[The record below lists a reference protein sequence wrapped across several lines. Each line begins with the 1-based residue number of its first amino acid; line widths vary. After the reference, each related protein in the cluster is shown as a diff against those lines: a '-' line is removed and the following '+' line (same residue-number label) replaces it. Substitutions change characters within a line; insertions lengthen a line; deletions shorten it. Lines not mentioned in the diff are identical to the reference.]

1 MAELHESLKYLSPI
15 EWEDVPRDD
24 LSSYLSQTFNA
35 AELLVNSVPPPPNGT
50 PFESA
55 QPHNT
60 TANSA
65 RSANAVH
72 SSAARPAAPDKE
84 HADLQKSWGKPMNY
98 SQKENPMNVALY
110 KMAGK
115 DRHGAW
121 YARSNIMEGIGFT
134 KFSRALMREFPET
147 LLTQGAPGAGAKR
160 GLSAEKRLERTE
172 IDGVGKMEVYQL
184 SAQMPPPV
192 SPRDFLTLLHTT
204 STGLTDK
211 SAADKQDGGRHVPRS
226 FMVVSRPLT
235 HPEAPVRSDFVR
247 GKYES
252 VELVREIP
260 LHISG
265 TSDEGADP
273 ELNPIE
279 WIMITRSDPAGGVPR
294 FLVDRGTP
302 GAMLTDV
309 TKFLDWACAQEEI
322 PDADADEDK
331 QLETSKRKAE
341 VGEQEGTATA
351 SADGAAETTEKST
364 REAVAPV
371 AAAQTHPAPSAAP
384 PMGEEGGMA
393 STLSSNLQ
401 AGVNTYAPT
410 SVASF
415 MQRQLQPDQSSTQD
429 LTEEDT
435 SDSSSVGSFMSAEEM
450 KRLSTAPEE
459 QDPRESTENLSV
471 KSGAS
476 SSELSKSEK
485 KSMSSHD
492 RELNKITQQR
502 EKLDQKLAKK
512 RETEENKLKQS
523 QQKESSEQTKARE
536 KMEKELK
543 KTEERHRKEIE
554 KLEQKRGK
562 ELKKAEERRRKMG
575 DQNKL
580 SLVARERDEF
590 RNQSDLLR
598 KENEL
603 LRDQVESLQRYN
615 TALADKLGKVGG
627 AEAVKSVQQEIKG
640 PVQGETMKKSKSME
654 SVGSSK
660 KGS

>member
-15 EWEDVPRDD
+15 DWEDVPRDD

-35 AELLVNSVPPPPNGT
+35 AELLVNSVPPPPSGT

-121 YARSNIMEGIGFT
+121 YARHNIMEGIGFT

-160 GLSAEKRLERTE
+160 GLSAERRLERME
-172 IDGVGKMEVYQL
+172 VDGVGKMEIYQL

-204 STGLTDK
+204 SAGLTDK

-235 HPEAPVRSDFVR
+235 HPEAPQRSDFVR

-265 TSDEGADP
+265 TNGDAADP
-273 ELNPIE
+273 ELNPVE

-294 FLVDRGTP
+294 FLVDR
-302 GAMLTDV
+302 
-309 TKFLDWACAQEEI
+309 DWACAQETI

-331 QLETSKRKAE
+331 QLETSEQKAE
-341 VGEQEGTATA
+341 VTEQQGIAAATA
-351 SADGAAETTEKST
+351 EGGAPSKDGAAETSEKS
-364 REAVAPV
+364 APV
-371 AAAQTHPAPSAAP
+371 AVAVAQTQSAPPAAAP
-384 PMGEEGGMA
+384 TGEEGGMA

-401 AGVNTYAPT
+401 AGVNTYAPI

-435 SDSSSVGSFMSAEEM
+435 SDSSSVGSFMSADEM
-450 KRLSTAPEE
+450 KWLSTAPEE
-459 QDPRESTENLSV
+459 QEPRESTENLSI

-492 RELNKITQQR
+492 RELYKITQQR

-562 ELKKAEERRRKMG
+562 ELKKAEERRRKMV

-640 PVQGETMKKSKSME
+640 PVRTDTMKKSKSME